1 MCQFFTE
8 VHLVQHVCICCC
20 HTLPQEMLHAVC
32 SHTLSSSRFGNALQV
47 LMVVFEILSS
57 HLHMAR
63 WHEAKIDQHTHDL
76 EALQEAGAKMSER
89 LLALDQVSNI

>member
-1 MCQFFTE
+1 MSAGLYTL
-8 VHLVQHVCICCC
+8 LVPSSYKEGCMRCAVIPSSC
-20 HTLPQEMLHAVC
+20 ML
-32 SHTLSSSRFGNALQV
+32 GGALQV

-76 EALQEAGAKMSER
+76 EALQEAGAKMRER
-89 LLALDQVSNI
+89 LLALDQVSTI